1 MRCHQQV
8 SLRPNGPPPLRAAS
22 CRGCYAGLP
31 CCTLAAD
38 WFRERAQLTCKAEP
52 EQRNLHDD
60 ERDYESDADDLFEVT

>member
-1 MRCHQQV
+1 MVLLHFVRQ
-8 SLRPNGPPPLRAAS
+8 GDPP

-38 WFRERAQLTCKAEP
+38 WFRERAQLTCEVEP